1 MNFKDSYKQEMNLL
15 KKPSGITKKAINKAV
30 ALQEQNVPDRKIF
43 RHSAAWK
50 TAIAA
55 ITLICIIGG
64 TLQHEKIMS
73 FAESILG
80 IFTLSANN
88 EKMGFGK
95 IQPVPMN
102 VKGFITN
109 AGTKIVL
116 DSENKAEPPY
126 NYYQY
131 FDSYKDM
138 NKVTNIVFPCA
149 DKVEYKDIAVDI
161 IPEYSYGH
169 ISAQIIYDGVSYN
182 VNGMYTVEGFEHE
195 SWGYGVNYAKTVENY
210 QYGSDKTARFVEDD
224 NKHEIVYFTE
234 ENILF
239 QMSFNNGTNIKEG
252 DATATKKQVEKLLDL
267 FGKSH

>member
-1 MNFKDSYKQEMNLL
+1 MNFKDSYKQEMDLI
-15 KKPSGITKKAINKAV
+15 KKPAGITKKVIENAV
-30 ALQEQNVPDRKIF
+30 VLQEQDISSKKISWCPAIL
-43 RHSAAWK
+43 R

-55 ITLICIIGG
+55 ITLVCIIGG

-80 IFTLSANN
+80 IFTLSTNN
-88 EKMGFGK
+88 EKMGFGE
-95 IQPVPMN
+95 IQPVPMDI
-102 VKGFITN
+102 KGFITN

-149 DKVEYKDIAVDI
+149 DKVEYRDIAVDI
-161 IPEYSYGH
+161 IPEYNYGH

-182 VNGMYTVEGFEHE
+182 INGMYTVEGFEHE
-195 SWGYGVNYAKTVENY
+195 SWGYGVNNAKTVENY

-224 NKHEIVYFTE
+224 NKHEIVYFSE
-234 ENILF
+234 KNILF